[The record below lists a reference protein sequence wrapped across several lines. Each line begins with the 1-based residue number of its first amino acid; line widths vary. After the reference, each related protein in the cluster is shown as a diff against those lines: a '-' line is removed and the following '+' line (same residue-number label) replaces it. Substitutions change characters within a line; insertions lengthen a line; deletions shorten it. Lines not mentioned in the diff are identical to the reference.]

1 MPAVKSILVP
11 VDFSAN
17 SKYALAYASQLA
29 GTFGASL
36 HVVHVLDDSFA
47 LAGYLETYAGDYI
60 ETAAQQAGAELEAL
74 LTPEQKAR
82 SSAALVV
89 RIGKPASEILAYLAE
104 HREIGLVVMAT
115 AARGRVARLML
126 GSVTQTVVRAAT
138 CPVLTLHPHDHVGEG
153 AGHRAA

>member
-1 MPAVKSILVP
+1 MQAVKSILVP

-17 SKYALAYASQLA
+17 SKHALAYAIQLA
-29 GTFGASL
+29 DTFGASL
-36 HVVHVLDDSFA
+36 HVIHVLDDSFA
-47 LAGYLETYAGDYI
+47 LAGYLETYAGDYM

-89 RIGKPASEILAYLAE
+89 RIGKPAREILAYLAE

-115 AARGRVARLML
+115 AGRGRVARLML
-126 GSVTQTVVRAAT
+126 GSVTESVVKAAL
-138 CPVLTLHPHDHVGEG
+138 CPVLTLHRHDHVEEG
-153 AGHRAA
+153 AGNRAA

>member
-1 MPAVKSILVP
+1 MQAVKSILVP

-17 SKYALAYASQLA
+17 SKHALAYAIQLA
-29 GTFGASL
+29 DTFGASL
-36 HVVHVLDDSFA
+36 HVIHVLDDSFA
-47 LAGYLETYAGDYI
+47 LAGYLETYAGDYM

-74 LTPEQKAR
+74 LTPEQQTR

-115 AARGRVARLML
+115 AGRGRLARLMR
-126 GSVTQTVVRAAT
+126 GSVTGRVVRAAP
-138 CPVLTLHPHDHVGEG
+138 CAVLMLHPHDHVEEG
-153 AGHRAA
+153 AGIRAA